1 MEQPAEPRPE
11 SGSAPESGAEPTNW
25 QRFLSL
31 SGAVALIEA
40 ALVLL
45 YAIGILI
52 AAPNSEGATES
63 NALVE
68 ALIFAVFAVL
78 IGLIAKSLLARR
90 LTGRPAF
97 ILTQIFVLIIA
108 WTVFVGDGVWLK
120 VVGIVLAL
128 LGIAGLVFVIA
139 SIVKQ
144 PVPED

>member
-1 MEQPAEPRPE
+1 MDKSAVSEP
-11 SGSAPESGAEPTNW
+11 EPDNW
-25 QRFLSL
+25 RRFLLL
-31 SGAVALIEA
+31 SGTVALIEA

-45 YAIGILI
+45 YAVGILI

-63 NALVE
+63 SPLVE

-78 IGLIAKSLLARR
+78 IGLIAKSLLAER

-120 VVGIVLAL
+120 VIGIVLAL
-128 LGIAGLVFVIA
+128 LGVVGLVFVIS